1 MVSPPLYLGRA
12 RTRRP
17 VRALL
22 FAAQRRT
29 DDISYTPAGPL
40 FSPTSSPLLPRR
52 NSEFEDEHPPEV
64 VIFVGFPGSGKT
76 SFYKT
81 HFAPKGYVH
90 VVRFIVTSSCL
101 SPELCADLQ
110 FYLLDSRFL
119 NRTKTRSA
127 RARPASTWSRRAS
140 RPRPRNPASST
151 TPPPRVPS
159 APNTSRS
166 SGPSSRGRKS
176 AASISRRR
184 CNLRCIMPCTARC
197 VSRSM
202 AGTAR

>member
-1 MVSPPLYLGRA
+1 MGRTELALNCGLKFLTPEEFFLNKPPMPFVLKGWDPSTHDHDGQSSLTPWGTPEDPPTSRCIER
-12 RTRRP
+12 RTE
-17 VRALL
+17 
-22 FAAQRRT
+22 RT
-29 DDISYTPAGPL
+29 DDDSTPAGPL

-127 RARPASTWSRRAS
+127 RARPAST
-140 RPRPRNPASST
+140 
-151 TPPPRVPS
+151 
-159 APNTSRS
+159 
-166 SGPSSRGRKS
+166 
-176 AASISRRR
+176 
-184 CNLRCIMPCTARC
+184 
-197 VSRSM
+197 
-202 AGTAR
+202 